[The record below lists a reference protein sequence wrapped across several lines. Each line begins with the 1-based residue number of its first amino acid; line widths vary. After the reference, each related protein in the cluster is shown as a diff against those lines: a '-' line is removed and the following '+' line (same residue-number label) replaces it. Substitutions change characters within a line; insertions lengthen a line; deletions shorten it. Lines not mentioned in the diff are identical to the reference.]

1 VTDRWSPELV
11 AERWGAFTADE
22 REALMRFGHRQA
34 PWEAVP
40 DTACRLLLA
49 DPKVSLEGVRII
61 DAIFRAAYAEMVTL

>member
-1 VTDRWSPELV
+1 VTDRWPQDLV
-11 AERWGAFTADE
+11 AERWEAFTADE

-40 DTACRLLLA
+40 DTARRLLLT
-49 DPKVSLEGVRII
+49 DPKVSLEGVRTI